1 MMEIR
6 FHINTAASNIARN
19 KGINLLTIFSITV
32 GLFLIAVTA
41 ITLSTLKSAVR
52 EWTRGFGVVV
62 YLKDN
67 ADQATVK
74 SLKSRIEREA
84 GVKEARFVPRSAAMA
99 SLKTVLG
106 EDILEGLDENPLPD
120 SIEITLTEDRL
131 NAEFVR
137 ETARR
142 VKTYPGVE
150 DVQFGEQWVGALF
163 GVARHFTLAGTAVGF
178 ALTIGILFILSN
190 TIKILFYRRTNE
202 IDILKLLGA
211 TRWFIRIPFMAE
223 GIFFGLSSGL
233 LASMLLQASL
243 AWMSSGNAIPFVMP
257 VTPFAI
263 SILLVLFGGILGLA
277 GSTIAVG
284 RIRL

>member
-6 FHINTAASNIARN
+6 FHVNTAASNIARN

-41 ITLSTLKSAVR
+41 ITLSTLKGAVR
-52 EWTRGFGVVV
+52 EWTRGFGIVV

-67 ADQATVK
+67 TDQAAIR
-74 SLKSRIEREA
+74 SLKSRIERET
-84 GVKEARFVPRSAAMA
+84 GVKEARFIPRSAAMA

-137 ETARR
+137 DTARR

-178 ALTIGILFILSN
+178 ALTVGILFILSN

-211 TRWFIRIPFMAE
+211 TRWFIRIPFMVE

-233 LASMLLQASL
+233 LASLLLQAALVWLS
-243 AWMSSGNAIPFVMP
+243 AGNAIPVLFP
-257 VTPFAI
+257 VAPFAI

-277 GSTIAVG
+277 GSLIAVG

>member
-6 FHINTAASNIARN
+6 FHVNTAASNIARN
-19 KGINLLTIFSITV
+19 KGINLLTVFSITV

-52 EWTRGFGVVV
+52 EWTRGFGVVI
-62 YLKDN
+62 YIKDN
-67 ADQATVK
+67 TDQAAIK
-74 SLKSRIEREA
+74 SLKSRIERET
-84 GVKEARFVPRSAAMA
+84 GVKEARFVPRSAAMT

-120 SIEITLTEDRL
+120 SIEVTLTEDHL

-137 ETARR
+137 ETAKR

-202 IDILKLLGA
+202 IEILKLLGA

-223 GIFFGLSSGL
+223 GMFFGLSSGL
-233 LASMLLQASL
+233 LAALLLQSSL

-277 GSTIAVG
+277 GSMIAVG

>member
-6 FHINTAASNIARN
+6 FHVNTAASNIARN

-41 ITLSTLKSAVR
+41 ITLSTLKGAVR
-52 EWTRGFGVVV
+52 EWTRGFGIVV

-67 ADQATVK
+67 TDQAAMR
-74 SLKSRIEREA
+74 SLKSKIEREA
-84 GVKEARFVPRSAAMA
+84 GVKEARFIPRSAAMA

-120 SIEITLTEDRL
+120 SIEITLSEDRL

-178 ALTIGILFILSN
+178 ALTVGILFILSN

-211 TRWFIRIPFMAE
+211 TRWFIRIPFMVE
-223 GIFFGLSSGL
+223 GVFFGLSSGL
-233 LASMLLQASL
+233 LASLLLQAALVWIS
-243 AWMSSGNAIPFVMP
+243 AGNAIPVLFP
-257 VTPFAI
+257 VAPFAI

-277 GSTIAVG
+277 GSLIAVG